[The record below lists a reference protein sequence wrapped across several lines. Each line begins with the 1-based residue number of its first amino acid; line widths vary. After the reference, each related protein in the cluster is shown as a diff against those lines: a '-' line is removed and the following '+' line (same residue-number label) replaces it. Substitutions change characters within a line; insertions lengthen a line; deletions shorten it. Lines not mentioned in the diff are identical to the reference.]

1 MSKQNN
7 NSSNYAYVHYS
18 TSGGG
23 ERRKII
29 KNGFELDA
37 EEWAQEK
44 EACISVASKGQV
56 QETVQIWEFR
66 EIPNWL
72 GRIVKGY

>member
-1 MSKQNN
+1 MSKQN

-18 TSGGG
+18 TSGGAD
-23 ERRKII
+23 RHKIVSTT
-29 KNGFELDA
+29 FSDDA
-37 EEWAQEK
+37 EEWAEFK
-44 EACISVASKGQV
+44 EHCISVASKGESQEKVQV
-56 QETVQIWEFR
+56 WEFK